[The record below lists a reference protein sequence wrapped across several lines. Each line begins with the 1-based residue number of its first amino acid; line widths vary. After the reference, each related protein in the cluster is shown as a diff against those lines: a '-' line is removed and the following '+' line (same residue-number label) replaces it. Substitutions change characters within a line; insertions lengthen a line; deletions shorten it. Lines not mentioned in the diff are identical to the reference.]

1 MYLDYFSLDRH
12 PFRITP
18 DPSLFFPGGQDGRG
32 VILNALIY
40 GIQSGEGILK
50 VVGEVGSGK
59 TMLCRMLEEEL
70 PDHVEIVYIANPS
83 LSARE
88 ILYAI
93 AIELK
98 LEVNSSTE
106 RLKVLHMIQDYLLNK
121 HAEGGTVV
129 VFVEEAQS
137 MPLETLEEI
146 RLLNNLETH
155 QHKLMQIVLFG
166 QPELDKIL
174 AQKNIRQLRERITHS
189 FRLEPLSTE
198 ATSEYIRY
206 RLNAAGCT
214 RDGIFSPR
222 AEKMIAK
229 ASSGLTRRINIL
241 ADKSL
246 LAAYADSPSRQPTQ
260 TGNEPLVLPRHVNA
274 AIRDSDYKKV
284 GLSPWLFG
292 TLSFAVAIVLFA
304 YILLSQLWPTALE
317 RFSEQSATVQ
327 ISNNASDSVSPGS
340 TAAVNGAGNDLQ
352 RGDMLAGAA
361 TNNAGAQ
368 LARAEG
374 ASGNLPGEPIEGVI
388 LREPLALETDITALA
403 PGNNSSQNI
412 APADNSDIS
421 ALNDSQPVAS
431 AVPLEQETIAARQ
444 SVAVN
449 DTDAQIGTAAGNGRS
464 SSGPATA
471 DTSASASTVATSTA
485 ASATTHESPAV
496 QESPSLQ
503 ESSVTG
509 INEPQLAA
517 SGNTGFSGSESEAET
532 DAPVSQNAALTAA
545 SESAE
550 SQSARVDRESLPV
563 TVLRQEQPAESDPVL
578 ESPVAMVPS
587 GLAELRMQPTADWLR
602 ALDDKNGYTIQLFS
616 VPSTNPNGLEEYLQF
631 LQLVS
636 LLDDTYICFMPI
648 SSQSSGRWQ
657 VMHKEFGGVTRA
669 RQFID
674 SLPFYIQQYDPY
686 VRNLNGV
693 ECSYPV
699 ERGRRR

>member
-98 LEVNSSTE
+98 LAVDSSTE

-121 HAEGGTVV
+121 HAEGGTIV

-189 FRLEPLSTE
+189 FRLEPLSAE

-206 RLNAAGCT
+206 RLNAAGCP
-214 RDGIFSPR
+214 RDGIFSSR

-260 TGNEPLVLPRHVNA
+260 TGKEPLVLPRHVNA
-274 AIRDSDYKKV
+274 AIRDSDYKSS

-292 TLSFAVAIVLFA
+292 ALSSAVVIVLSAYIVFSQFWPAALQRISGDTGSIQISSNEPDIVAPSVTEGGISDAEDPEVAPAGSEVPAGRQTIAAIEGAIV
-304 YILLSQLWPTALE
+304 
-317 RFSEQSATVQ
+317 
-327 ISNNASDSVSPGS
+327 
-340 TAAVNGAGNDLQ
+340 
-352 RGDMLAGAA
+352 
-361 TNNAGAQ
+361 
-368 LARAEG
+368 
-374 ASGNLPGEPIEGVI
+374 
-388 LREPLALETDITALA
+388 REPLALETDAATLA
-403 PGNNSSQNI
+403 PENNLDQI
-412 APADNSDIS
+412 IT
-421 ALNDSQPVAS
+421 
-431 AVPLEQETIAARQ
+431 PLEQDEEGTQVAIAANSIPVEIDAPRVELVDDSLTEAVLTDSPVMPDSTAPVTAQ
-444 SVAVN
+444 SVTTQSLASPSDTAAPVATAAVN
-449 DTDAQIGTAAGNGRS
+449 EQEL
-464 SSGPATA
+464 A
-471 DTSASASTVATSTA
+471 D
-485 ASATTHESPAV
+485 
-496 QESPSLQ
+496 L
-503 ESSVTG
+503 
-509 INEPQLAA
+509 
-517 SGNTGFSGSESEAET
+517 GNTGLAEMESDLDVAANESVIDVSVQNE
-532 DAPVSQNAALTAA
+532 PVPI
-545 SESAE
+545 
-550 SQSARVDRESLPV
+550 DRESLPV
-563 TVLRQEQPAESDPVL
+563 IVIRQQESAAPEPVL
-578 ESPVAMVPS
+578 ESPVAMVPA
-587 GLAELRMQPTADWLR
+587 GLAELRMEPTADWLR
-602 ALDDKNGYTIQLFS
+602 ALDEKSGYTIQLFS

-636 LLDDTYICFMPI
+636 LLDETYICFMPI
-648 SSQSSGRWQ
+648 SSESSGRWQ
-657 VMHKEFGGVTRA
+657 VMHHEFAGVTPA

-674 SLPFYIQQYDPY
+674 TLPFYIQQYDPY

-699 ERGRRR
+699 ERGRR

>member
-1 MYLDYFSLDRH
+1 MYLEYFSLDRH
-12 PFRITP
+12 PFRMTP

-106 RLKVLHMIQDYLLNK
+106 RLKVLHMIQDYLLSK

-189 FRLEPLSTE
+189 FRLEPLSAE

-206 RLNAAGCT
+206 RLNAAGSP

-317 RFSEQSATVQ
+317 RFVEQPASVQ
-327 ISNNASDSVSPGS
+327 ISNNDSDIVSPGS
-340 TAAVNGAGNDLQ
+340 TAAVNGADNDLQ
-352 RGDMLAGAA
+352 RDDILAGAA
-361 TNNAGAQ
+361 TNNSGAQ
-368 LARAEG
+368 LARTEG
-374 ASGNLPGEPIEGVI
+374 ASGNQPGEPMGGVI
-388 LREPLALETDITALA
+388 LREPLALETDVTAL
-403 PGNNSSQNI
+403 PSGNTSSQNI
-412 APADNSDIS
+412 APVENNDIS
-421 ALNDSQPVAS
+421 ALTDSRPVALAAS
-431 AVPLEQETIAARQ
+431 VEQETIAAPQ

-449 DTDAQIGTAAGNGRS
+449 NTDAELGAAAGNGSS
-464 SSGPATA
+464 SSGPAIA
-471 DTSASASTVATSTA
+471 DTPASASTVATGTVASARTRESSTA
-485 ASATTHESPAV
+485 
-496 QESPSLQ
+496 QEST
-503 ESSVTG
+503 VTG

-517 SGNTGFSGSESEAET
+517 SGKTGVYGSEAVAEPDMPVPQNPALT
-532 DAPVSQNAALTAA
+532 DA
-545 SESAE
+545 SEPQE
-550 SQSARVDRESLPV
+550 SESARVDRESLPV
-563 TVLRQEQPAESDPVL
+563 TVLRQEQPAEPDPVL

-636 LLDDTYICFMPI
+636 LLDDTYICFMAI
-648 SSQSSGRWQ
+648 SSQISGRWQ
-657 VMHKEFGGVTRA
+657 VMHKEFGGVTLA

>member
-121 HAEGGTVV
+121 HAQGGTVV

-189 FRLEPLSTE
+189 FRLEPLSAE

-214 RDGIFSPR
+214 REGIFSPR

-304 YILLSQLWPTALE
+304 YILVSQLWPTALE
-317 RFSEQSATVQ
+317 RFSEAPASVQ
-327 ISNNASDSVSPGS
+327 ISNNVFDSVSPGS

-352 RGDMLAGAA
+352 SGETLAGAA
-361 TNNAGAQ
+361 NTNSRAQ
-368 LARAEG
+368 LAGAEG
-374 ASGNLPGEPIEGVI
+374 SSGNQPGEPIEGVI
-388 LREPLALETDITALA
+388 LREPLALDTDATVLA
-403 PGNNSSQNI
+403 PGDNSSQSI
-412 APADNSDIS
+412 APVGDSDVS
-421 ALNDSQPVAS
+421 APTDSQPVALP
-431 AVPLEQETIAARQ
+431 VPVEQEATAAPQ
-444 SVAVN
+444 NVAVN
-449 DTDAQIGTAAGNGRS
+449 NTDAGIGTAAENENS
-464 SSGPATA
+464 SPEPAIT
-471 DTSASASTVATSTA
+471 DTSVNASSAVTSTTVASASVQQSDAAQESTA
-485 ASATTHESPAV
+485 AA
-496 QESPSLQ
+496 
-503 ESSVTG
+503 
-509 INEPQLAA
+509 INESQLAA
-517 SGNTGFSGSESEAET
+517 SGNSGFTSTESEVES
-532 DAPVSQNAALTAA
+532 DAPVTQNAALTEREE
-545 SESAE
+545 SE
-550 SQSARVDRESLPV
+550 SARVDRESLPV
-563 TVLRQEQPAESDPVL
+563 TVLRQEQPAEPEPVL

-602 ALDDKNGYTIQLFS
+602 ALDEKNGYTIQLFS

-657 VMHKEFGGVTRA
+657 VMHKEFGGVTLA